1 MYMCLYSNYT
11 HIFSCLRGL
20 VPVYNSVA
28 KRDLI
33 EALREKADGTT
44 KVPMKTE
51 FSCVTLQVIS
61 EVSRVLLLP
70 VSVTMM
76 TL

>member
-1 MYMCLYSNYT
+1 MQLLYM
-11 HIFSCLRGL
+11 HFSYLRGL

-44 KVPMKTE
+44 QVPMKRE
-51 FSCVTLQVIS
+51 FSRVSLQVIS
-61 EVSRVLLLP
+61 EVKLSVLLSSPVHVLP
-70 VSVTMM
+70 
-76 TL
+76 

>member
-1 MYMCLYSNYT
+1 MQLLYI
-11 HIFSCLRGL
+11 HFSYLRGL

-44 KVPMKTE
+44 QVPMKRE
-51 FSCVTLQVIS
+51 FSRVSLQVIS
-61 EVSRVLLLP
+61 EVKLSVLLSSPVHVLP
-70 VSVTMM
+70 
-76 TL
+76 